1 MINEPP
7 LLTIREKFPRPPAK
21 LVAALG
27 KTPTCFLGDAMNGR
41 GALDWRIHAVD
52 PKHVRFA
59 GVAVT
64 CACGPS
70 DNLAVFGALAVC
82 RKGDVV
88 VAAADGFTTT
98 ALAGD
103 LLLGML
109 KNKGAAAFVT
119 DGMVRDINDIEA
131 LGLPVFA
138 RGITPNSCNKS
149 GPGTVG
155 LPVDIGG
162 VRIESGDILVGDRD
176 GVVVV
181 PQSAFG
187 AIESKLKEV
196 RAAEADLAAKVKAGL
211 TLPDS
216 MRELLAGPRC
226 ERVD

>member
-181 PQSAFG
+181 P
-187 AIESKLKEV
+187 L
-196 RAAEADLAAKVKAGL
+196 AEAKSIAASLKLVEQKEAEAERSMAKGEGRRFWKPEAFAGRL
-211 TLPDS
+211 RYLD
-216 MRELLAGPRC
+216 
-226 ERVD
+226 